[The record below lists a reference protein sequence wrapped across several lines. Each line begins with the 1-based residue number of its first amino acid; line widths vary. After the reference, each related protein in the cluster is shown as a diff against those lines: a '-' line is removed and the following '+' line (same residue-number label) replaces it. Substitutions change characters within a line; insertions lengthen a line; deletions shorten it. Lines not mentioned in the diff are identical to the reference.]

1 MSSDIIF
8 HDSDISLL
16 GSCKFVELI
25 IREQR
30 TFLLLDKES
39 INRAQIEKDLNIVIV
54 CSDLYKVKVIWK
66 DFNILP

>member
-16 GSCKFVELI
+16 GSCKFVGLI
-25 IREQR
+25 IREQH
-30 TFLLLDKES
+30 TILLLDKES
-39 INRAQIEKDLNIVIV
+39 INRAQREKDLNIVIV
-54 CSDLYKVKVIWK
+54 CSGLYKVKFIWT